1 MPPPEN
7 LELELKPRTST
18 QSSSRFTFMDKVET
32 LKKQRGLEANVD
44 IQHYEKKLEEKAKQ
58 SMAKAVSSMIQQDFH
73 DDIELEVRVP
83 AIARGK
89 SADIINNTV
98 FLKSFVRNKTEVQ
111 ESPVKQTAAPVFSV
125 KTKKES
131 VSRQEFYR
139 QIQEQSRNRKSKII
153 SEEELINSFKKTN
166 LGELE
171 EARKR
176 IQEKRRKEMLSE
188 DEEEDE

>member
-1 MPPPEN
+1 M
-7 LELELKPRTST
+7 
-18 QSSSRFTFMDKVET
+18 
-32 LKKQRGLEANVD
+32 
-44 IQHYEKKLEEKAKQ
+44 
-58 SMAKAVSSMIQQDFH
+58 
-73 DDIELEVRVP
+73 RVP

-89 SADIINNTV
+89 SADLINNTV

-111 ESPVKQTAAPVFSV
+111 ESPVKKTNAPIFSM
-125 KTKKES
+125 KNKKES

-153 SEEELINSFKKTN
+153 SEEELVNSFKKTN

-176 IQEKRRKEMLSE
+176 IQEKKRKEMLSE
-188 DEEEDE
+188 DEDDEESEKREMDS

>member
-1 MPPPEN
+1 MLYAMKDKRKGGLKISNRLFHDLEIDVRDEEVKMPPTET

-18 QSSSRFTFMDKVET
+18 QSSNRFTFMDKVET

-44 IQHYEKKLEEKAKQ
+44 IQNYEKKLEEKAKQ
-58 SMAKAVSSMIQQDFH
+58 SMAKAVSSMIQQDYH

-111 ESPVKQTAAPVFSV
+111 E
-125 KTKKES
+125 
-131 VSRQEFYR
+131 
-139 QIQEQSRNRKSKII
+139 
-153 SEEELINSFKKTN
+153 
-166 LGELE
+166 
-171 EARKR
+171 
-176 IQEKRRKEMLSE
+176 
-188 DEEEDE
+188 